1 MRDVPGG
8 ATLPDMKRSLS
19 AVLALIALFV
29 VAAPAGAV
37 APEISRYGFIVTE
50 QIDPAACGFPI
61 TAVVRGKGQTLL
73 FYDGDGEPV
82 RGLSTGPISVAFTNL
97 STGATARY
105 SISGPSFYGADGE
118 LLRGTGRWYV
128 FTAEGEPA
136 IAVGNLTFG
145 DGGVPQEPSTLIDVC
160 DALS

>member
-1 MRDVPGG
+1 MRHAATG
-8 ATLPDMKRSLS
+8 ATLPGMKRSLS
-19 AVLALIALFV
+19 LLLAGAAL
-29 VAAPAGAV
+29 AALTLPAGA
-37 APEISRYGFIVTE
+37 ATPEISRYSFSVTE
-50 QIDPAACGFPI
+50 QIDLAACGFPI

-73 FYDGDGEPV
+73 FYDGDGVPV
-82 RGLSTGPISVAFTNL
+82 RGLSTGPISVVFTNA
-97 STGATARY
+97 STGATAGY
-105 SISGPSFYGADGE
+105 SISGPSFYDADGE

-145 DGGVPQEPSTLIDVC
+145 EGGAPEDPSTLIDVC

>member
-1 MRDVPGG
+1 MRDAPGR

-19 AVLALIALFV
+19 AVLTLIALIV
-29 VAAPAGAV
+29 ISSPASAV
-37 APEISRYGFIVTE
+37 APEISRYGFSVTE

-61 TAVVRGKGQTLL
+61 TAIVRGKGQTLL

-82 RGLSTGPISVAFTNL
+82 RGLSTGPISVVFTNT

-105 SISGPSFYGADGE
+105 SISGPSFYDADGE

-136 IAVGNLTFG
+136 IAVGNLTFDDAG
-145 DGGVPQEPSTLIDVC
+145 APTNASHTLDVC